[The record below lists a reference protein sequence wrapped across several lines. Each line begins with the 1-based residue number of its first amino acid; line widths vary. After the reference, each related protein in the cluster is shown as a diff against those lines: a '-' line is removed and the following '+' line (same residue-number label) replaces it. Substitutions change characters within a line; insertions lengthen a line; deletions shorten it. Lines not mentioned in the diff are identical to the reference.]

1 MAWLSN
7 QFPPCTLDGQPAE
20 NVLCVIAYS
29 IDAANFGYQIA
40 YWNMLGNQDCFTV
53 PAWCNDEFGDTA
65 RLDEILGYQR
75 LSEFKLEE

>member
-7 QFPPCTLDGQPAE
+7 QFPPCSHDGQPAE
-20 NVLCVIAYS
+20 NVLCVIAYP
-29 IDAANFGYQIA
+29 AGPYVGYAIA
-40 YWNMLGNQDCFTV
+40 YWNLRGNQDFFTV

-75 LSEFKLEE
+75 LSEFKLGE